1 MERTQ
6 LERPSMASGG
16 CQEHHPGQAWALR
29 SRTRHRSARPPR
41 EGLPF
46 HFDVPG
52 RADGLV
58 FLTAVEG
65 GRIEVRAPDLQDAR
79 GQIVL
84 MPSSG
89 TSRIGLPTCAW
100 PSMQGERLDPG
111 RGPRRSGRVSVSYL
125 NVTSIE

>member
-1 MERTQ
+1 MR
-6 LERPSMASGG
+6 A
-16 CQEHHPGQAWALR
+16 
-29 SRTRHRSARPPR
+29 R